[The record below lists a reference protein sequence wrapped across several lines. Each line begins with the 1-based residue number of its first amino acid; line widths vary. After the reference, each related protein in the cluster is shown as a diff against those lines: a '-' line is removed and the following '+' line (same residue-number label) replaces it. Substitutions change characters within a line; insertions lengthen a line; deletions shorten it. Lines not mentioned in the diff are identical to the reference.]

1 LAHLDHFAALP
12 KPVPP
17 WHWSMASVHAW
28 VLRRQGLDDAE
39 LAHLRGVLQDDLR
52 ARSGTIRT
60 SGS

>member
-1 LAHLDHFAALP
+1 
-12 KPVPP
+12 
-17 WHWSMASVHAW
+17 MASVHAW